1 MAKVKLL
8 ATVVLA
14 VLGMI
19 VVLQNTEPVN
29 TRILFWS
36 ITMPRAILLVGTSLI
51 GFAVGVLTTFFL
63 GDRARRAEPP
73 PAQDKQLAE

>member
-1 MAKVKLL
+1 
-8 ATVVLA
+8 
-14 VLGMI
+14 
-19 VVLQNTEPVN
+19 
-29 TRILFWS
+29 
-36 ITMPRAILLVGTSLI
+36 MPRAILLVGTSLI